1 MSRSNED
8 VVRHFLT
15 ALRRRDANSALAFVH
30 ADVDVDWSDSRAPF
44 SGTYRGHDELRQ
56 FWTGLWDAWDEWN
69 PEIDEVIECGRGCL
83 VTVTMIRA
91 RGKTSG
97 IEIAARGAVLWMVRD
112 GKISQAKL
120 FQGKDEA
127 LEAVGLS
134 SQGDPS
140 SS

>member
-1 MSRSNED
+1 MARSDED
-8 VVRHFLT
+8 VVRCFLT

-44 SGTYRGHDELRQ
+44 SGSYRGHDELTQ

-69 PEIDEVIECGRGCL
+69 PEIDEVIDCGRGRL

-97 IEIAARGAVLWMVRD
+97 IEIAARGAVLWKVRD
-112 GKISQAKL
+112 GRISRAKL

-127 LEAVGLS
+127 LETVELS
-134 SQGDPS
+134 SQADS
-140 SS
+140 RAS